1 MSIGLAYAILGA
13 ALSAFLG
20 GIGSAIGV
28 GLAGQAGAGVVS
40 EEPAKF
46 GRVLLLQALPGTQG
60 IYGFLGAFWVIMK
73 TGLLGE
79 PKTIE
84 PFTGLQILF
93 ACLPVAV
100 ACFLSAIHQGKV
112 SAAGM
117 GVVAKAPA
125 ETGKA
130 VILAAMVE
138 TYAVLGLLVSILLI
152 NGIKVG

>member
-1 MSIGLAYAILGA
+1 MDIGLAYAILGA
-13 ALSAFLG
+13 ALSALLC

-28 GLAGQAGAGVVS
+28 GMAGQAGAGVVS

-60 IYGFLGAFWVIMK
+60 IYGFLGAFWVILK
-73 TGLLGE
+73 IGLLGE
-79 PKTIE
+79 PKAVDVSAGIQ
-84 PFTGLQILF
+84 LLL
-93 ACLPVAV
+93 ACLPVAI
-100 ACFLSAIHQGKV
+100 AGFLSAIHQGKV
-112 SAAGM
+112 AVAGM
-117 GVVAKAPA
+117 GIVAKAPA

-138 TYAVLGLLVSILLI
+138 TYAVLGLLVTILLV